1 MDFEYGYCD
10 KIQKNAECYI
20 QKEFKLLSSY
30 INGDREAVVKL
41 TKEILDEKHRL
52 INSEF
57 LVYLLYLESSKEEF
71 GNGLDDVVRLVREED
86 LVSVVK
92 DVVAP
97 ECHGVYC
104 LIKDGEVVYIG
115 KSNNLKT
122 RERQHSVDE
131 NKDYNSVAYIV
142 FKHPEMIHDYERVLI
157 KSIKPKLNKQFLR

>member
-104 LIKDGEVVYIG
+104 LIK
-115 KSNNLKT
+115 S
-122 RERQHSVDE
+122 R
-131 NKDYNSVAYIV
+131 
-142 FKHPEMIHDYERVLI
+142 MVL
-157 KSIKPKLNKQFLR
+157 